1 VSDPHVLVARLDNV
15 GDVLLTGPAVRAV
28 AAGARR
34 VDYMC
39 SAAGRPAAEL
49 LPGVDHVLTYDAPWV
64 GFEPRDTDRAV
75 FDEVVERVA
84 QLGVDQAFIFT
95 SFHQSP
101 LPLALMFRLAGVG
114 TIAAA
119 SVDFPGGLLDVRHR
133 QVEGHEVEQS
143 LSLVA
148 TLGYRL
154 GPGDGG
160 ELRLREPLAR
170 TAPFPEPYI
179 VVHPGASVPARALDA
194 AVARDAVD
202 ELVRAGWRVAVTG
215 SAGEAALTAHVA
227 GHHGDQV
234 LDLAGTHDLR
244 GLAGVLAGAE
254 AVVVGNTGPAHLAA
268 SVGTPVVSVFAP
280 VVPVGR
286 WGPWRVPTRILGDQ
300 SIGCWR
306 CRARRCP
313 LPEQLCLRPV
323 TADAIIDAVHSLA
336 AAPRAVTS

>member
-1 VSDPHVLVARLDNV
+1 
-15 GDVLLTGPAVRAV
+15 
-28 AAGARR
+28 
-34 VDYMC
+34 
-39 SAAGRPAAEL
+39 
-49 LPGVDHVLTYDAPWV
+49 V

-75 FDEVVERVA
+75 FHEVVERVA

-234 LDLAGTHDLR
+234 L
-244 GLAGVLAGAE
+244 AGAE

-300 SIGCWR
+300 SIGCRR

>member
-1 VSDPHVLVARLDNV
+1 
-15 GDVLLTGPAVRAV
+15 
-28 AAGARR
+28 
-34 VDYMC
+34 
-39 SAAGRPAAEL
+39 
-49 LPGVDHVLTYDAPWV
+49 
-64 GFEPRDTDRAV
+64 
-75 FDEVVERVA
+75 
-84 QLGVDQAFIFT
+84 
-95 SFHQSP
+95 
-101 LPLALMFRLAGVG
+101 
-114 TIAAA
+114 
-119 SVDFPGGLLDVRHR
+119 
-133 QVEGHEVEQS
+133 
-143 LSLVA
+143 
-148 TLGYRL
+148 
-154 GPGDGG
+154 
-160 ELRLREPLAR
+160 
-170 TAPFPEPYI
+170 
-179 VVHPGASVPARALDA
+179 
-194 AVARDAVD
+194 
-202 ELVRAGWRVAVTG
+202 VAVTG

-300 SIGCWR
+300 SIGCRR

-323 TADAIIDAVHSLA
+323 TADAIVDAVHSLA